1 MKLIITPKISG
12 EICVKNLRY
21 LLFGVFP
28 TYFPLKKR
36 FTRHGKPVEE
46 DIVLDIRPPMPVLN
60 ITIKSLPDSL
70 IAGQVFKTSIAVT
83 NTGGRDLCGLKIIL
97 SHPHMFYFGED
108 SHSDSDMQDSP
119 DFIHSKNSL
128 ENSSLLNL
136 DLAGSGGILKVEE
149 TAHIPLRIR
158 GEEIGLQNC
167 KFIFGYCAAVI
178 LLLIFRMM
186 INHLFEL
193 FASNN
198 FLKSIHHS
206 RFLRSQSQA
215 RTKLMNLCWA

>member
-36 FTRHGKPVEE
+36 FTLHGKPVEE

-60 ITIKSLPDSL
+60 ITIKSLPESL

-83 NTGGRDLCGLKIIL
+83 NTGGRDLCSLKIIL

-108 SHSDSDMQDSP
+108 SDSDAPNIP

-128 ENSSLLNL
+128 ESNSLLNL

-158 GEEIGLQNC
+158 SEEIGLQNC

-178 LLLIFRMM
+178 LLLIYRMM
-186 INHLFEL
+186 INLLFEL

-198 FLKSIHHS
+198 CSKSIHHS
-206 RFLRSQSQA
+206 RFLRLQSQA